1 MFEPLPESADEHIE
15 RLLRSVL
22 AASPGVPAAD
32 VLADI
37 DPNQL
42 GQRGQL
48 HHRLKTHTGW
58 QLKRNPDDSVEWT
71 SPAGLTYWLRP
82 PTVPPDG

>member
-22 AASPGVPAAD
+22 VASPGVPAAD

-48 HHRLKTHTGW
+48 LLLEAWVSMDVAATLRLAPSTADRRLAVARRLSG
-58 QLKRNPDDSVEWT
+58 
-71 SPAGLTYWLRP
+71 P
-82 PTVPPDG
+82 PPIGGY